1 MICLLHVFMVSDT
14 ESINGINGNVHSKTE
29 RSFSE
34 VSSLPLS
41 RMSSEKLIIPTSSTS
56 QATTRHGNISVIKE
70 LYLESVYKKDVAH
83 EFYCPNC
90 NSCIQKVIIRGNEPA
105 LNLEQFKC
113 SSCFSF
119 LIPIGNWFFS
129 NSVSE
134 DDESPLEKEII
145 IVGGRNVDVA
155 GTESTHKFPILKH
168 GTRGHGNISA
178 IKELYLESVYK
189 KDVAH
194 EFYCPNCNSCIQK
207 VIIAPRPEPFRCSS
221 CFSFLIPIG
230 NWFFPNSVSE
240 DDDTPLEK
248 GTESTH
254 KFPILKHGTRGHGNI
269 SAIKE
274 LYLESVY
281 KKDVAHEF
289 YCPNCN
295 SCIQKAIGSSVI
307 RYQKVKTKNHLE
319 VIIVG
324 GRNIDA
330 AGPEAEP
337 DIEILVDSAEGT
349 TGYELRGS
357 KKLEIVKSIVYGGLI
372 ESITSLSVVTSAAS
386 ADAATSSII
395 ALSLANLIGGIFTIA
410 HNLSDLKSE
419 QPGEVSSLA
428 NEQVDRYQELLGRR
442 ENFLIHATTAL
453 LSFLVFG
460 LVPPAVYGFTFMETD
475 DKNLMLAAVAVA
487 SLLCITILAIGK
499 AYIQKPPK
507 NHFKIVLSYLATGIM
522 ASGVSYV
529 AGDLAKKL
537 IEKLGWFEPGKAV
550 PLSLAELSSGRL
562 AWASY

>member
-1 MICLLHVFMVSDT
+1 MVSDT
-14 ESINGINGNVHSKTE
+14 ESVDGINGNVHSKTE
-29 RSFSE
+29 TSFLE
-34 VSSLPLS
+34 ASSLPLS
-41 RMSSEKLIIPTSSTS
+41 RMSSEKLNIPTSSTS
-56 QATTRHGNISVIKE
+56 QATTRHGNISGIKE

-105 LNLEQFKC
+105 PNLEQFKC

-119 LIPIGNWFFS
+119 VIPIGNWLFRD
-129 NSVSE
+129 SVSKGE
-134 DDESPLEKEII
+134 DK
-145 IVGGRNVDVA
+145 
-155 GTESTHKFPILKH
+155 
-168 GTRGHGNISA
+168 
-178 IKELYLESVYK
+178 
-189 KDVAH
+189 
-194 EFYCPNCNSCIQK
+194 
-207 VIIAPRPEPFRCSS
+207 
-221 CFSFLIPIG
+221 
-230 NWFFPNSVSE
+230 
-240 DDDTPLEK
+240 
-248 GTESTH
+248 
-254 KFPILKHGTRGHGNI
+254 
-269 SAIKE
+269 
-274 LYLESVY
+274 
-281 KKDVAHEF
+281 
-289 YCPNCN
+289 
-295 SCIQKAIGSSVI
+295 
-307 RYQKVKTKNHLE
+307 
-319 VIIVG
+319 
-324 GRNIDA
+324 
-330 AGPEAEP
+330 GPEAVP

-349 TGYELRGS
+349 AGYELKGS

-419 QPGEVSSLA
+419 QPREASSLA

-442 ENFLIHATTAL
+442 ENFLIHATIAL

-507 NHFKIVLSYLATGIM
+507 NHFKIVLSYVATGIV

-537 IEKLGWFEPGKAV
+537 MEKLGWFEPGKAV
-550 PLSLAELSSGRL
+550 PLSLAEMSSGRL